1 MPLPRPD
8 ASSSSLRWWVIG
20 AGLLALLVWIGF
32 FDSHSLLRRYRW
44 SQEHDR
50 LTQENRQLRRDIQR
64 LREKLDRPLSD
75 SLVERIA
82 REEYGMKRPDETVYR
97 LKDEE

>member
-1 MPLPRPD
+1 MSPSP
-8 ASSSSLRWWVIG
+8 SSSGGGLRWWLVGG
-20 AGLLALLVWIGF
+20 AACAVFVWIGF

-44 SQEHDR
+44 HQEHDR
-50 LTQENRQLRRDIQR
+50 LTEENERLRNDIQQLRHQ
-64 LREKLDRPLSD
+64 LDRPLSD